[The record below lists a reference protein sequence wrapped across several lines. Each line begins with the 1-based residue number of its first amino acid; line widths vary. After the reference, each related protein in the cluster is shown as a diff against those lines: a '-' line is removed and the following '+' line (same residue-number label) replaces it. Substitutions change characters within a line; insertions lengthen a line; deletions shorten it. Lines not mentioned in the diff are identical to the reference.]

1 MKLHA
6 THYHTST
13 EPDVERPIWLFWCPA
28 CEMIHQ
34 LDERWKVGGTPEV
47 PDVEGSYLRNGSGPV
62 GVEPDIMETPR
73 CHLFI
78 RNGQLQYL
86 SDCSHSMAGQIIPM
100 PELPK
105 WAYSTDYEG

>member
-6 THYHTST
+6 THYHTSV

-34 LDERWKVGGTPEV
+34 LDERWTVGGTDEAPT
-47 PDVEGSYLRNGSGPV
+47 VEGSYLQYGSKH
-62 GVEPDIMETPR
+62 DIKALPR

-78 RNGQLQYL
+78 RDGQLQYL
-86 SDCSHSMAGQIIPM
+86 SDCSHALAGQTIPM

-105 WAYSTDYEG
+105 WAYSTDYEE